1 MVVMIKELKGKE
13 ERRITIPGTHPS
25 SAFGNEADGVSRVA
39 VFIVPGIPAGAEHS
53 IDICRR

>member
-13 ERRITIPGTHPS
+13 ERRIAIPWTHPS
-25 SAFGNEADGVSRVA
+25 SAFGNEADGVWRIA

-53 IDICRR
+53 TGICRR